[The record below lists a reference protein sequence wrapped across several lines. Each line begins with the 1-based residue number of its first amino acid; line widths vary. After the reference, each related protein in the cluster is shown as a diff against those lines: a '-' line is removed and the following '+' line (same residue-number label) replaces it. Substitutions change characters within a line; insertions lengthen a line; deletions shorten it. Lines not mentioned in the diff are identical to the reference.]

1 MPGPSSPISLPTHA
15 AACHIAP
22 FLFPLDQGEVNEY
35 GRSRGGFTTKIHV
48 RCEGYGKPVTFALTG
63 GQVHDSQRVTAL
75 IDRGAIRRIGRGRP
89 RLRPAKLAGDK
100 AYSSR
105 SIRQALRK

>member
-1 MPGPSSPISLPTHA
+1 MSSA
-15 AACHIAP
+15 AAP
-22 FLFPLDQGEVNEY
+22 EVARY
-35 GRSRGGFTTKIHV
+35 KPSGDFSSSRFADTSFSID
-48 RCEGYGKPVTFALTG
+48 KPVTFTLTG
-63 GQVHDSQRVTAL
+63 GQVHDSQPVTAL

-105 SIRQALRK
+105 SSRFALRQRGITPVIPTKANDNTVQ